1 MAADT
6 TDGESDVMHQNRR
19 QRALGRMATLA
30 FALLMPL
37 STLAAEAQPRSPHAV
52 PVAEGPKAGA
62 VESTAADGTQVV
74 DLTTRYT
81 RDRNGNIT
89 RTDYP
94 DGSFRTTDYSPT
106 QKPVKE
112 CDALAHCVER
122 VYNRRDLESE
132 VRYADGSSATTE
144 YDGNGNIT
152 AKTDRAGRRTSFVY
166 DKANRRTQVVLPDAT
181 PASDDDN
188 PRRVTTYDRAG
199 QAVGETNERG
209 KRTNFGYDLAG
220 RVVTIIDPLSHTTR
234 HEYDTSGRRIAT
246 VDPNGH
252 RVEFVADGV
261 GNIIETKLQDG
272 SSIKVEYDAVRRPT
286 ARTDQDGRRVTFRY
300 DPLGRLIQSTSGR
313 ETVAATSYQFD
324 EAGNLITQTD
334 AEGRSTRW
342 QYDYGNRPVKRTLP
356 SGDDEVM
363 QYDLAGRLIARQDF
377 NGAITR
383 YGYDA
388 VDRKTSIDYPTSPD
402 VTIEYLRG
410 DTKPTRITD
419 GNGTTTIGYGPRG
432 EVLGVEYPH
441 GESIAYAYDEA
452 GNRVEL
458 ISAFQR
464 LRFEY
469 DDMNRLAAVTD
480 DRGTTRY
487 AYDGVGNRT
496 AIVRPNGVRTDYGYD
511 VQNRLV
517 SLTHQT
523 ATGELLFGVSYA
535 LTPAGKRRTAQER
548 DASGIARTVTYSY
561 DDHDRLIGEAV
572 EARDTTRNRTLAW
585 TYDKVGNRKTETV
598 TVRGVAITT
607 TYDYDANDRLLSETT
622 GGYTTRYTYDA
633 NGNTLSQ
640 DGPDGRVEY
649 AYDDADRLIEMR
661 ANGARYAYQYDADG
675 LRIGQT
681 YHPASGPTVSTYYVL
696 DKSGDYAQVIEEHTQ
711 EGTGP
716 RRLSAIHTFGDDPIA
731 QTRGE
736 VTQYLLADGMGST
749 RLLTDAAGAVTDTFT
764 FDAFGNELER
774 TGTTTVTHL
783 YRGEQY
789 DPALAFYYLR
799 ARYYD
804 PSTGR
809 FPTMDSFAGF
819 AMDPPS
825 LHKYAYA
832 HADPINKLDPSGH
845 MTLQEL
851 GQTLNTAARQALSS
865 AGNFRVVF
873 KKTGCM
879 VVENIVEETITQGV
893 YVFIDELADGKPYV
907 GRTKNDIDDRLR
919 EHARGR
925 ARIVGTIIA
934 KFKVV
939 GDKDDVQLFE
949 QLIYDLL
956 VGEDDPKDAVANKI
970 RPLSEKRPSKAALRQ
985 RLASIDICK

>member
-1 MAADT
+1 
-6 TDGESDVMHQNRR
+6 MHQNRR
-19 QRALGRMATLA
+19 LRAIGRLATLA
-30 FALLMPL
+30 LALLAPL
-37 STLAAEAQPRSPHAV
+37 SAFAAESLSRDQSAATAAV
-52 PVAEGPKAGA
+52 APKAGA
-62 VESTAADGTQVV
+62 VVRTAADGSQAV

-112 CDALAHCVER
+112 CDALLHCVER
-122 VYNRRDLESE
+122 VYNLRDLESE
-132 VRYADGSSATTE
+132 VRYADGSRATTE
-144 YDGNGNIT
+144 YDGNGNII
-152 AKTDRAGRRTSFVY
+152 AKTDRAGRRTQFIY

-199 QAVGETNERG
+199 QIVGETNERG

-234 HEYDTSGRRIAT
+234 HEYDTSGRRTAT
-246 VDPNGH
+246 IDPNGH
-252 RVEFVADGV
+252 RVEFVTDGV
-261 GNIIETKLQDG
+261 GNITETKYQGG
-272 SSIKVEYDAVRRPT
+272 SSIKVEYDAVRRPI

-300 DPLGRLIQSTSGR
+300 DKLGRLVQSTSGR
-313 ETVAATSYQFD
+313 ETVAATSYAFD
-324 EAGNLITQTD
+324 ARGNLITQTD
-334 AEGRSTRW
+334 AEDRSTRW
-342 QYDYGNRPVKRTLP
+342 VYDYGNRPIKRTLP
-356 SGDDEVM
+356 SGNFETM
-363 QYDLAGRLIARQDF
+363 QYDIVGRLVARTDF
-377 NGAITR
+377 NGATTR
-383 YGYDA
+383 YGFDA
-388 VDRKTSIDYPTSPD
+388 VDRRTSIDYPNDPD

-410 DTKPTRITD
+410 DTVPVKITD

-432 EVLGVEYPH
+432 EVLGIEYPH
-441 GESIAYAYDEA
+441 GESIAYEYDAA

-458 ISAFQR
+458 ISAFQH
-464 LRFEY
+464 LRFVY
-469 DDMNRLAAVTD
+469 DDMNRLATVTD
-480 DRGTTRY
+480 DHGTTRY
-487 AYDGVGNRT
+487 EYDGVGNRT
-496 AIVRPNGVRTDYGYD
+496 AIVRPNGVRSDYGYD

-517 SLTHQT
+517 SLTHKT
-523 ATGELLFGVSYA
+523 AAGELLFGVTYS
-535 LTPAGKRRTAQER
+535 LTPAGKRRIAQER
-548 DASGIARTVTYSY
+548 DASGIARTVTYTY

-572 EARDTTRNRTLAW
+572 EARDATRNRTLAW

-607 TYDYDANDRLLSETT
+607 AYDYDANDRLVSETT
-622 GGYTTRYTYDA
+622 GGYVTRYTYDA
-633 NGNTLSQ
+633 NGNTLTQ

-649 AYDDADRLIEMR
+649 AYDDADRLVEMR
-661 ANGARYAYQYDADG
+661 AGGARHTYQYDADG

-681 YHPASGPTVSTYYVL
+681 YHPASGPTVSTFYLL
-696 DKSGDYAQVIEEHTQ
+696 DKSGEYAQVIEEHTQ

-731 QTRGE
+731 QTRNGL
-736 VTQYLLADGMGST
+736 TQYLLADGMGST
-749 RLLTDAAGAVTDTFT
+749 RLLTDAAGAVTDTFV

-832 HADPINKLDPSGH
+832 HADPVNKLDPSGH

-851 GQTLNTAARQALSS
+851 GQTLNTAARQVMSS
-865 AGNFRVVF
+865 TGNFRIVF
-873 KKTGCM
+873 EKTGCLLI
-879 VVENIVEETITQGV
+879 ENVIEQQITNGI
-893 YVFIDELADGKPYV
+893 YVFLDAKADGKPYV
-907 GRTKNDIDDRLR
+907 GQTKNDLDERMKQHSRDGKRLVGAIISKLKVGIRNADDT
-919 EHARGR
+919 
-925 ARIVGTIIA
+925 VGNA
-934 KFKVV
+934 
-939 GDKDDVQLFE
+939 GKDELQLIE
-949 QLIYDLL
+949 QLIYDFL
-956 VGEDDPKDAVANKI
+956 VGEEGKPSMSNDNY
-970 RPLSEKRPSKAALRQ
+970 PLSPDRPSKATLRK
-985 RLASIDICK
+985 RLADIKLCK